1 MVTSMVKIITLY
13 VYALFDL
20 EYTLSFGTPLL
31 AKKFDDL
38 NYMLYE
44 KFLVSNPVVESV
56 VAKRVYR
63 KCPISLPI
71 KDSYVDLLE
80 LDMHDFYIILGID
93 WFHLYFAFKNCRSRV
108 VTS

>member
-1 MVTSMVKIITLY
+1 MVTSMVKIITLD
-13 VYALFDL
+13 VYALFDP
-20 EYTLSFGTPLL
+20 EATLSFGTPLF

-38 NYMLYE
+38 HYMLYE
-44 KFLVSNPVVESV
+44 QFLVSNPVGESV

-93 WFHLYFAFKNCRSRV
+93 WFYLYFAFNNCRSRV

>member
-1 MVTSMVKIITLY
+1 MVTSMVKIITLD
-13 VYALFDL
+13 VYALFDP
-20 EYTLSFGTPLL
+20 EATLSFGTPLF

-38 NYMLYE
+38 HYMLYE
-44 KFLVSNPVVESV
+44 QFLVSNPVGESL

-80 LDMHDFYIILGID
+80 LAMHHFYIILGID
-93 WFHLYFAFKNCRSRV
+93 WFHLYFAFNNCRTRV